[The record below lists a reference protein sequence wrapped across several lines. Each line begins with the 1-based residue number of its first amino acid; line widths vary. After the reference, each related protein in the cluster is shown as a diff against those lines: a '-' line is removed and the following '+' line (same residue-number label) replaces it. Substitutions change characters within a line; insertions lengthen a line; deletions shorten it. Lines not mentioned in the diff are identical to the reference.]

1 MFSSSKLVNV
11 ELPTIGLFEILQ
23 FVLNAINVTYLF
35 QDGSCPKSLSPQ
47 LAAKLA
53 KSGHQCGNAIAVIAN
68 AIDTIDDRSKP
79 MCFDAEKL
87 ANQPRAKRIEM
98 LAKMYITMFIMIVGY

>member
-1 MFSSSKLVNV
+1 MDHFL
-11 ELPTIGLFEILQ
+11 
-23 FVLNAINVTYLF
+23 
-35 QDGSCPKSLSPQ
+35 QDGSRPRSLSPQ

-53 KSGHQCGNAIAVIAN
+53 NSGHQCGNTIAVIAKV
-68 AIDTIDDRSKP
+68 IDMIDDRSKP

-87 ANQPRAKRIEM
+87 ANPPRAKRIEM